1 MNIKIDRLKSGIYG
15 IDVATVSNQVSEK
28 LAGKDAG
35 TFETQGETIDI
46 NIKVPK

>member
-35 TFETQGETIDI
+35 TFETQRRDY
-46 NIKVPK
+46 